1 MQWLMRF
8 GSPKNVKLHD
18 YVVPFFLGGAVTV
31 ATGLIAKTFGPVTGG
46 LFLALPAIF
55 PASATLLTS
64 ASATLGHRPKPTA
77 AISQT
82 IVGSSE
88 FRAKRSA
95 GNVQDRLPHGWR
107 PIR

>member
-55 PASATLLTS
+55 PASATL
-64 ASATLGHRPKPTA
+64 GHRPKPTA